1 MWRYKK
7 RLRIPNLDQMLKSV
21 TNQPVV
27 LMLHLGPALGEQACD
42 ALAGVRA
49 GRGVARGVPER
60 ARAHAAGAA
69 VTPPPPLP
77 ATPLV

>member
-1 MWRYKK
+1 
-7 RLRIPNLDQMLKSV
+7 ML
-21 TNQPVV
+21 V
-27 LMLHLGPALGEQACD
+27 LHFGPALGEQAGD
-42 ALAGVRA
+42 ALAGVGA

-60 ARAHAAGAA
+60 ARAHVAGAA